1 MKTPT
6 CAHASREEPC
16 WGKVLPTA
24 LGLGVDTCAGHY
36 YVEATG
42 GRYVAQ
48 GERHAF
54 EKRIAAMRAPV
65 ECGGPWYPQP
75 PRTDPYGPMLCE
87 QHGESCPEAENMRHR
102 VEDHYTPGEWEA
114 FLRCDADLATL
125 ADLTED

>member
-24 LGLGVDTCAGHY
+24 LGLGADTCAGHY

-54 EKRIAAMRAPV
+54 ASRIAAMRKPLRDVLDRIHAKKAMRR
-65 ECGGPWYPQP
+65 
-75 PRTDPYGPMLCE
+75 PRQTLRKIE
-87 QHGESCPEAENMRHR
+87 HPEDCRS
-102 VEDHYTPGEWEA
+102 VV
-114 FLRCDADLATL
+114 DLATL